1 MFIDAEKEGYNV
13 KYPRVLSEEHKQM
26 ISLALKGKPI
36 SEEHKQMIS
45 LAKKGQTFSKEHTDN
60 LSKAWEGRRLNGVAW
75 KGRRLNRVAYDS
87 KCAKLTEE
95 QAQYVIDNKGII
107 IQKELAK
114 ELGVSRST
122 IEKIHAN
129 TIWKHLPRT
138 KENTK

>member
-1 MFIDAEKEGYNV
+1 
-13 KYPRVLSEEHKQM
+13 M

-60 LSKAWEGRRLNGVAW
+60 LSKAWEGRRLNG
-75 KGRRLNRVAYDS
+75 VAYDS